1 MSRYHRKVTRGA
13 SSRPPS
19 TTYKS
24 KFHLLTEWDLDD
36 SVGVVVAKEFVG
48 TVDVDDDDDVLGT
61 GAFKALSLKAAA
73 DCASVGFTAKTP
85 PLLQL
90 PPASSKNLLQRF
102 QQGLSLV

>member
-1 MSRYHRKVTRGA
+1 MSRYHKKATIGA

-36 SVGVVVAKEFVG
+36 GVGVVVAKEFVG
-48 TVDVDDDDDVLGT
+48 TVDAVDNDVLGT
-61 GAFKALSLKAAA
+61 GAFEALSANAAA
-73 DCASVGFTAKTP
+73 DWASVGFTAKTP
-85 PLLQL
+85 PLLHS
-90 PPASSKNLLQRF
+90 PPASSKNLLRRL